1 MRTICS
7 KHDQISNLAELCVDE
22 LSSELNSINDE
33 IYSSLV
39 EKLQTIIG
47 VISDAKDDGMR
58 MENKL
63 HERKTE
69 VKELESQ
76 INELE
81 YEKSILLQEIE
92 ELKSEIKNLEEN
104 NE

>member
-7 KHDQISNLAELCVDE
+7 KHDQISNLAEFCMDE
-22 LSSELNSINDE
+22 LSELNSINDE
-33 IYSSLV
+33 LYSSLI

-47 VISDAKDDGMR
+47 VVSDAKEDGMK
-58 MENKL
+58 MEAKL
-63 HERKTE
+63 HERKSE
-69 VKELESQ
+69 VKDLESQ

-92 ELKSEIKNLEEN
+92 ELKSEIKDLEEN

>member
-1 MRTICS
+1 M
-7 KHDQISNLAELCVDE
+7 DE
-22 LSSELNSINDE
+22 LSELNSINDE
-33 IYSSLV
+33 LYSSLI

-47 VISDAKDDGMR
+47 VVCDAKDDGMK
-58 MENKL
+58 MEAKL
-63 HERKTE
+63 YERKSE
-69 VKELESQ
+69 VKDLESQ

-92 ELKSEIKNLEEN
+92 ELKSEIKILEEN